1 MEQTESYGNWVTMV
15 KERYIKRNPQEKPF
29 HSQTTNSQGD
39 ETMVFTTFTSL
50 TCLHPRQSKEPG
62 GTVRH
67 VLGIES
73 HDFMSKNDEDTDEY
87 HENNVNKNVWMIS
100 TIMMNMDG
108 HSQQNDDNHD

>member
-1 MEQTESYGNWVTMV
+1 MKLWCLL
-15 KERYIKRNPQEKPF
+15 R
-29 HSQTTNSQGD
+29 
-39 ETMVFTTFTSL
+39 SL
-50 TCLHPRQSKEPG
+50 RLHVCTRGSPKEPG

-108 HSQQNDDNHD
+108 QL